1 MKTKTTL
8 NTLMKQ
14 SDEIKERMNAIFLDR
29 GLKIYEFEGLTTE
42 EAEVWHDLKN
52 QSDQITAQIVESI
65 LQKRQL

>member
-29 GLKIYEFEGLTTE
+29 GLKIYEFGGLTE
-42 EAEVWHDLKN
+42 EEVNAWYQLKE
-52 QSDQITAQIVESI
+52 QGDQVTAQIVEKI